1 MRSTTGSAG
10 SFRWPRLSSAGRVR
24 VGLLSLP
31 LGWISVFLVLPCA
44 LVILLSFFERGTY
57 GGIDYLFTFENYRRA
72 ADTLYLGILL
82 NSLKIAFLVTLIAFL
97 LGYPAA
103 YLIATAPAR
112 WQKILLVLAV
122 LPFWTN
128 YLIRTYAWIV
138 ILNRQGLV
146 NGLLAWL
153 GLAGEPVDLLYNEFA
168 IMVGLVYAYLPF
180 MILPLYA
187 AVSRLS
193 PDLIEASTD
202 LGASGFTSFRR
213 VTLPLTVPGAAA
225 GAIFVFVYSMGNF
238 ITPDLLGGGRTVMV
252 GNLIYDQFL
261 NARDWP
267 FGAALSFILM
277 GVMMALLSL
286 QAFLVNRARR
296 MGTHD

>member
-1 MRSTTGSAG
+1 MTT
-10 SFRWPRLSSAGRVR
+10 PRAPRFSSAARAR
-24 VGLLSLP
+24 AGLLALP
-31 LGWISVFLVLPCA
+31 LGWIALFLVLPCA
-44 LVILLSFFERGTY
+44 LVVMLSFFERGTY
-57 GGIDYLFTFENYRRA
+57 GGIDYIFTLENYSRA
-72 ADTLYLGILL
+72 ADPLYLGILL
-82 NSLKIAFLVTLIAFL
+82 TSLKIAGLATLIAFV
-97 LGYPAA
+97 LGYPTA

-112 WQKILLVLAV
+112 WQKLLLVLAV

-146 NGLLAWL
+146 NGLLSWL
-153 GLAGEPVDLLYNEFA
+153 GIASEPVDLLYNEFA
-168 IMVGLVYAYLPF
+168 ILVGLVYAYLPF

-187 AVSRLS
+187 AISRLP

-202 LGASGFTSFRR
+202 LGAPGFTSFRR
-213 VTLPLTVPGAAA
+213 ITLPLTIPGAAA

-261 NARDWP
+261 TARDWP

>member
-1 MRSTTGSAG
+1 MTSIALSADKPRPP
-10 SFRWPRLSSAGRVR
+10 RWSPAARTRA
-24 VGLLSLP
+24 GLLALP
-31 LGWISVFLVLPCA
+31 LGWIALFLVLPCA
-44 LVILLSFFERGTY
+44 LVVVLSFFERGTY
-57 GGIDYLFTFENYRRA
+57 GGIDYIFTFENYSRA
-72 ADTLYLGILL
+72 ADSLYLGILL
-82 NSLKIAFLVTLIAFL
+82 TSLKIAGLATLIAFV
-97 LGYPAA
+97 LGYPMA
-103 YLIATAPAR
+103 YLIATAPLR
-112 WQKILLVLAV
+112 WQKILLLLAV

-138 ILNRQGLV
+138 ILNRQGLI
-146 NGLLAWL
+146 NGLLSWL
-153 GLAGEPVDLLYNEFA
+153 GLTSEPVDLLYNEFA
-168 IMVGLVYAYLPF
+168 ILVGLVYAYLPF

-187 AVSRLS
+187 AISRLS

-202 LGASGFTSFRR
+202 LGAPGFTSFRR
-213 VTLPLTVPGAAA
+213 ITLPLTVPGAAA

-286 QAFLVNRARR
+286 QAYLVNRARR
-296 MGTHD
+296 IGTYD

>member
-1 MRSTTGSAG
+1 MTSITVPTAKARLQ
-10 SFRWPRLSSAGRVR
+10 RWSPADRTRA
-24 VGLLSLP
+24 GLLALP
-31 LGWISVFLVLPCA
+31 LGWIALFLVLPCA
-44 LVILLSFFERGTY
+44 LVVALSFFERGTY
-57 GGIDYLFTFENYRRA
+57 GGIDYIFTLENYGRA
-72 ADTLYLGILL
+72 ADRLYLGILL
-82 NSLKIAFLVTLIAFL
+82 TSLKIASLATVIAFV

-103 YLIATAPAR
+103 YLIATAPAK

-138 ILNRQGLV
+138 ILNRQGLI
-146 NGLLAWL
+146 NGLLSWL
-153 GLAGEPVDLLYNEFA
+153 GIASEPVDLLYNEFA
-168 IMVGLVYAYLPF
+168 ILVGLVYAYLPF

-187 AVSRLS
+187 AISRLS

-202 LGASGFTSFRR
+202 LGAAGFTSFRR
-213 VTLPLTVPGAAA
+213 ITLPLTVPGAAA

-261 NARDWP
+261 TARDWP

-296 MGTHD
+296 MGTYD

>member
-1 MRSTTGSAG
+1 MTSIALSADKPRPP
-10 SFRWPRLSSAGRVR
+10 RWSPAARTRA
-24 VGLLSLP
+24 GLLALP
-31 LGWISVFLVLPCA
+31 LGWIALFLVLPCA
-44 LVILLSFFERGTY
+44 LVVVLSFFERGTY
-57 GGIDYLFTFENYRRA
+57 GGIDYIFTFENYSRA
-72 ADTLYLGILL
+72 ADRLYLGILL
-82 NSLKIAFLVTLIAFL
+82 TSLKIAGLATLIAVV
-97 LGYPAA
+97 LGYPMA
-103 YLIATAPAR
+103 YLIATAPLR
-112 WQKILLVLAV
+112 WQKILLLLAV

-138 ILNRQGLV
+138 ILNRQGLI
-146 NGLLAWL
+146 NGLLSWL
-153 GLAGEPVDLLYNEFA
+153 GLTSEPVDLLYNEFA
-168 IMVGLVYAYLPF
+168 ILVGLVYAYLPF

-187 AVSRLS
+187 AISRLS

-202 LGASGFTSFRR
+202 LGAPGFTSFRR
-213 VTLPLTVPGAAA
+213 IALPLTVPGAAA

-286 QAFLVNRARR
+286 QAYLVNRARR
-296 MGTHD
+296 MGTYD

>member
-1 MRSTTGSAG
+1 MSSVPASITT
-10 SFRWPRLSSAGRVR
+10 PRAPRFSPAARAR
-24 VGLLSLP
+24 AGLLALP
-31 LGWISVFLVLPCA
+31 LGWIALFLVLPCA
-44 LVILLSFFERGTY
+44 LVVMLSFFERGTY
-57 GGIDYLFTFENYRRA
+57 GGIDYIFTLENYSRA
-72 ADTLYLGILL
+72 ADPLYLGILL
-82 NSLKIAFLVTLIAFL
+82 TSLKIAGLATLIAFV
-97 LGYPAA
+97 LGYPTA

-112 WQKILLVLAV
+112 WQKLLLVLAV

-138 ILNRQGLV
+138 ILNRQGLI
-146 NGLLAWL
+146 NGLLSWL
-153 GLAGEPVDLLYNEFA
+153 GIASRPVDLLYNEFA
-168 IMVGLVYAYLPF
+168 ILVGLVYAYLPF

-187 AVSRLS
+187 AISRLP

-202 LGASGFTSFRR
+202 LGASGVTSFRR
-213 VTLPLTVPGAAA
+213 ITLPLTVPGAAA

-261 NARDWP
+261 TARDWP

>member
-1 MRSTTGSAG
+1 MSSIALPTAE
-10 SFRWPRLSSAGRVR
+10 PRLPRWSPAARTR
-24 VGLLSLP
+24 AGLLALP
-31 LGWISVFLVLPCA
+31 LGWIALFLVLPCA
-44 LVILLSFFERGTY
+44 LVVVLSFFERGTY
-57 GGIDYLFTFENYRRA
+57 GGIDYIFTLENYSRA
-72 ADTLYLGILL
+72 ADSLYLGILL
-82 NSLKIAFLVTLIAFL
+82 TSLKIAGLATLIAFV
-97 LGYPAA
+97 LGYPMA
-103 YLIATAPAR
+103 YLIATAPLR
-112 WQKILLVLAV
+112 WQKILLLLAV

-138 ILNRQGLV
+138 ILNRQGLI
-146 NGLLAWL
+146 NGLLSWL
-153 GLAGEPVDLLYNEFA
+153 GLTSEPVDLLYNEFA
-168 IMVGLVYAYLPF
+168 ILVGLVYAYLPF

-187 AVSRLS
+187 AISRLPS
-193 PDLIEASTD
+193 DLIEASTD
-202 LGASGFTSFRR
+202 LGAPGFTSFRR
-213 VTLPLTVPGAAA
+213 ITLPLTVPGAAA

-286 QAFLVNRARR
+286 QAYLVNRARR
-296 MGTHD
+296 MGTYD

>member
-1 MRSTTGSAG
+1 LSTLTVPAS
-10 SFRWPRLSSAGRVR
+10 PRPSSAARAR
-24 VGLLSLP
+24 AGLLALP
-31 LGWISVFLVLPCA
+31 LGWIALFLVLPCA
-44 LVILLSFFERGTY
+44 LIVVLSFFERGTY
-57 GGIDYLFTFENYRRA
+57 GGIDYIFTLENYQRA
-72 ADTLYLGILL
+72 ADPLYLGILL
-82 NSLKIAFLVTLIAFL
+82 TSLKIAGSATLIAFL

-103 YLIATAPAR
+103 YLIATAPAH
-112 WQKILLVLAV
+112 WQKVLLLLAV

-138 ILNRQGLV
+138 ILNRQGLI
-146 NGLLAWL
+146 NGFLAWL
-153 GLAGEPVDLLYNEFA
+153 GIASEPVDLLYNEFA
-168 IMVGLVYAYLPF
+168 ILVGLVYAYLPF

-187 AVSRLS
+187 AINRLP

-202 LGASGFTSFRR
+202 LGATGFTSFRR

-261 NARDWP
+261 TARDWP

-277 GVMMALLSL
+277 GVMMALLSF

-296 MGTHD
+296 IGTYD

>member
-1 MRSTTGSAG
+1 MSSITVPTDIPRPP
-10 SFRWPRLSSAGRVR
+10 RWSPAARTRA
-24 VGLLSLP
+24 GLLALP
-31 LGWISVFLVLPCA
+31 LGWIALFLVLPCA
-44 LVILLSFFERGTY
+44 LVVVLSFFERGTY
-57 GGIDYLFTFENYRRA
+57 GGIDYIFTLENYRRA
-72 ADTLYLGILL
+72 ADRLYLGILL
-82 NSLKIAFLVTLIAFL
+82 TSLKIAGLATLIAFL

-112 WQKILLVLAV
+112 WQKILLLLAV

-138 ILNRQGLV
+138 ILNRQGLI
-146 NGLLAWL
+146 NGLLSWL
-153 GLAGEPVDLLYNEFA
+153 GITSEPVDLLYNEFA
-168 IMVGLVYAYLPF
+168 ILVGLVYAYLPF

-187 AVSRLS
+187 AISRLS

-202 LGASGFTSFRR
+202 LGAPGFTSFRR
-213 VTLPLTVPGAAA
+213 ITLPLTVPGAAA

-261 NARDWP
+261 TARDWP

-296 MGTHD
+296 MGTYD

>member
-1 MRSTTGSAG
+1 MSSITVPTTKPHPP
-10 SFRWPRLSSAGRVR
+10 RWSPAARQRA
-24 VGLLSLP
+24 GLLALP
-31 LGWISVFLVLPCA
+31 LGWIALFLVLPCA
-44 LVILLSFFERGTY
+44 LVVVLSFFERGTY
-57 GGIDYLFTFENYRRA
+57 GGIDYIFTLENYSRA
-72 ADTLYLGILL
+72 ADRLYLGILL
-82 NSLKIAFLVTLIAFL
+82 TSLKIAGLATVIAFI

-103 YLIATAPAR
+103 YLIATAPAQR
-112 WQKILLVLAV
+112 QKILLVLAV

-138 ILNRQGLV
+138 ILNRQGLI

-153 GLAGEPVDLLYNEFA
+153 GITSEPVDLLYNEFA
-168 IMVGLVYAYLPF
+168 ILVGLVYAYLPF

-187 AVSRLS
+187 AISRLS

-202 LGASGFTSFRR
+202 LGAPGFTSFRR
-213 VTLPLTVPGAAA
+213 ITLPLTVPGAAA

-261 NARDWP
+261 TARDWP

-296 MGTHD
+296 MGTYD

>member
-1 MRSTTGSAG
+1 MSSIALSAAKTRRSPAARTRA
-10 SFRWPRLSSAGRVR
+10 
-24 VGLLSLP
+24 GLLALP
-31 LGWISVFLVLPCA
+31 LGWIALFLVLPCA
-44 LVILLSFFERGTY
+44 LVVVLSFFERGTY
-57 GGIDYLFTFENYRRA
+57 GGIDYIFTLENYSRA
-72 ADTLYLGILL
+72 ADRLYLGILL
-82 NSLKIAFLVTLIAFL
+82 TSLKIAGLATLIAFV
-97 LGYPAA
+97 LGYPIA

-112 WQKILLVLAV
+112 WQKILLLLAV

-138 ILNRQGLV
+138 ILNRQGLI
-146 NGLLAWL
+146 NGLLSWL
-153 GLAGEPVDLLYNEFA
+153 GLTGEPVDLLYNEFA
-168 IMVGLVYAYLPF
+168 ILVGLVYAYLPF

-187 AVSRLS
+187 AISRLS

-202 LGASGFTSFRR
+202 LGAPGFTSFRR
-213 VTLPLTVPGAAA
+213 ITLPLTVPGAAA

-286 QAFLVNRARR
+286 QAYLVNRARR
-296 MGTHD
+296 MGTYD

>member
-1 MRSTTGSAG
+1 M
-10 SFRWPRLSSAGRVR
+10 SSAATSIPRPPAGHAAPGAGARS
-24 VGLLSLP
+24 LLLALP
-31 LGWISVFLVLPCA
+31 MGWIAIFLIVPCA
-44 LVILLSFFERGTY
+44 RVVGLSFFERGTY
-57 GGIDYLFTFENYRRA
+57 GGIDYLFTLENYSRA
-72 ADTLYLGILL
+72 ADRLYLGILL
-82 NSLKIAFLVTLIAFL
+82 TSLKIAGLATLIAFV
-97 LGYPAA
+97 LGYPMA
-103 YLIATAPAR
+103 YLIATAPLR
-112 WQKILLVLAV
+112 WQKILLLLAV

-138 ILNRQGLV
+138 ILNRQGLI
-146 NGLLAWL
+146 NGLLSWL
-153 GLAGEPVDLLYNEFA
+153 GLTSEPIDLLYNEFA
-168 IMVGLVYAYLPF
+168 ILVGLVYAYLPF

-187 AVSRLS
+187 AISRLS

-202 LGASGFTSFRR
+202 LGAPGFTSFRR
-213 VTLPLTVPGAAA
+213 ITLPLTVPGAAA

-286 QAFLVNRARR
+286 QAYLVNRARR
-296 MGTHD
+296 MGTYD

>member
-1 MRSTTGSAG
+1 MTSIALSADKPRPP
-10 SFRWPRLSSAGRVR
+10 RWSPAARTRA
-24 VGLLSLP
+24 GLLALP
-31 LGWISVFLVLPCA
+31 LGWIALFLVLPCA
-44 LVILLSFFERGTY
+44 LVVVLSFFERGTY
-57 GGIDYLFTFENYRRA
+57 GGIDYIFTLENYSRA
-72 ADTLYLGILL
+72 ADSLYLGILL
-82 NSLKIAFLVTLIAFL
+82 TSLKIAGLATLIAFV
-97 LGYPAA
+97 LGYPMA
-103 YLIATAPAR
+103 YLIATAPLR
-112 WQKILLVLAV
+112 WQKILLLLAV

-138 ILNRQGLV
+138 ILNRQGLI
-146 NGLLAWL
+146 NGLLSWL
-153 GLAGEPVDLLYNEFA
+153 GLTSEPVDLLYNEFA
-168 IMVGLVYAYLPF
+168 ILVGLVYAYLPF

-187 AVSRLS
+187 AISRLS

-202 LGASGFTSFRR
+202 LGAPGFTSFRR
-213 VTLPLTVPGAAA
+213 ITLPLTVPGAAA

-277 GVMMALLSL
+277 GVMMAPLSL
-286 QAFLVNRARR
+286 QASLVNRARR
-296 MGTHD
+296 MGTYD

>member
-1 MRSTTGSAG
+1 MSSITVPTTKPRPP
-10 SFRWPRLSSAGRVR
+10 RWSPAARQRA
-24 VGLLSLP
+24 GLLALP
-31 LGWISVFLVLPCA
+31 LGWIALFLVLPCA
-44 LVILLSFFERGTY
+44 LVVVLSFFERGTY
-57 GGIDYLFTFENYRRA
+57 GGIDYIFTLENYSRA
-72 ADTLYLGILL
+72 ADRLYLGILL
-82 NSLKIAFLVTLIAFL
+82 TSLKIAGLATVIAFI

-103 YLIATAPAR
+103 YLIATAPAQR
-112 WQKILLVLAV
+112 QKILLVLAV

-138 ILNRQGLV
+138 ILNRQGLI

-153 GLAGEPVDLLYNEFA
+153 GITSEPVDLLYNEFA
-168 IMVGLVYAYLPF
+168 ILVGLVYAYLPF

-187 AVSRLS
+187 AISRLS

-202 LGASGFTSFRR
+202 LGAPGFTSFRR
-213 VTLPLTVPGAAA
+213 ITLPLTVPGAAA

-261 NARDWP
+261 TARDWP

-296 MGTHD
+296 MGTYD

>member
-1 MRSTTGSAG
+1 MSSIALSADKPRPP
-10 SFRWPRLSSAGRVR
+10 RWSPAARTRA
-24 VGLLSLP
+24 GLLALP
-31 LGWISVFLVLPCA
+31 LGWIALFLVLPCA
-44 LVILLSFFERGTY
+44 LVVVLSFFERGTY
-57 GGIDYLFTFENYRRA
+57 GGIDYIFTLENYSRA
-72 ADTLYLGILL
+72 ADSLYLGILL
-82 NSLKIAFLVTLIAFL
+82 TSLKIAGLATLIAFV
-97 LGYPAA
+97 LGYPMA
-103 YLIATAPAR
+103 YLIATAPLR
-112 WQKILLVLAV
+112 WQKILLLLAV

-138 ILNRQGLV
+138 ILNRQGLI
-146 NGLLAWL
+146 NGLLSWL
-153 GLAGEPVDLLYNEFA
+153 GLTSEPVDLLYNEFA
-168 IMVGLVYAYLPF
+168 ILVGLVYAYLPF

-187 AVSRLS
+187 AISRLS

-202 LGASGFTSFRR
+202 LGAPGFTSFRR
-213 VTLPLTVPGAAA
+213 ITLPLTVPGAAA

-267 FGAALSFILM
+267 FGSALSFILM

-286 QAFLVNRARR
+286 QAYLVNRARR
-296 MGTHD
+296 MGTYD

>member
-1 MRSTTGSAG
+1 MSSIALPTAEPRPP
-10 SFRWPRLSSAGRVR
+10 RWSRAARTR
-24 VGLLSLP
+24 AGLLAWP
-31 LGWISVFLVLPCA
+31 LGWIAIFLVLPCA
-44 LVILLSFFERGTY
+44 LVVVLSFFERGTY
-57 GGIDYLFTFENYRRA
+57 GGIDYIFTFENYSRA
-72 ADTLYLGILL
+72 ADRLYLGILL
-82 NSLKIAFLVTLIAFL
+82 TSLKIAGLATLIAFV
-97 LGYPAA
+97 LGYPMA

-112 WQKILLVLAV
+112 WQKMLLLLAV

-138 ILNRQGLV
+138 ILNRQGLI
-146 NGLLAWL
+146 NGLLSWL
-153 GLAGEPVDLLYNEFA
+153 GLTSEPIDLLYNEFA
-168 IMVGLVYAYLPF
+168 ILVGLVYAYLPF

-187 AVSRLS
+187 AISRLS

-202 LGASGFTSFRR
+202 LGAPGFTSFRR
-213 VTLPLTVPGAAA
+213 ITLPLTVPGAAA

-286 QAFLVNRARR
+286 QAYLVNRARR
-296 MGTHD
+296 LGTYD

>member
-1 MRSTTGSAG
+1 MTSIALSADKPRPP
-10 SFRWPRLSSAGRVR
+10 RWSPAARTRA
-24 VGLLSLP
+24 GLLALP
-31 LGWISVFLVLPCA
+31 LGWIALFLVLPCA
-44 LVILLSFFERGTY
+44 LVVVLSFFERGTY
-57 GGIDYLFTFENYRRA
+57 GGIDYIFTFENYSRA
-72 ADTLYLGILL
+72 ADSLYLGILL
-82 NSLKIAFLVTLIAFL
+82 TSLKIAGLATLIAFV
-97 LGYPAA
+97 LGYPMA
-103 YLIATAPAR
+103 YLIATAPLR
-112 WQKILLVLAV
+112 WQKILLLLAV

-138 ILNRQGLV
+138 ILNRQGLI
-146 NGLLAWL
+146 NGLLSWL
-153 GLAGEPVDLLYNEFA
+153 GLTSEPVDLLYNEFA
-168 IMVGLVYAYLPF
+168 ILVGLVYAYLPF

-187 AVSRLS
+187 AISRLS

-202 LGASGFTSFRR
+202 LGAPGFTSFRR
-213 VTLPLTVPGAAA
+213 ITLPLTVPGAAA

-261 NARDWP
+261 TARDWP

-286 QAFLVNRARR
+286 QAYLVNRARR
-296 MGTHD
+296 IGTYD